1 MSDSMN
7 FIKTMTDSINFIKK
21 HWSILILILF
31 NIIQVDIG
39 KINFEEGKIS
49 SFGNVYTVGF
59 WGILLVTTFGTF
71 LASAF
76 EEYSVRGGLQWLIG
90 KVTSNIYI
98 IVGLASI
105 VFSLT
110 HIPFGS
116 GGLGQVYYSFLFGV
130 YFGTLRI
137 EGMSL
142 LKLSLFHF
150 SINFPGQFVNNEIDF
165 GDYET
170 ISIIIL
176 TLPILIYGFRRLY
189 LLSKLTTKTK

>member
-1 MSDSMN
+1 
-7 FIKTMTDSINFIKK
+7 MTNSINFIKK

-39 KINFEEGKIS
+39 KINFEEAKIS

-59 WGILLVTTFGTF
+59 WGLLLATTFGTF
-71 LASAF
+71 FASAF
-76 EEYSVRGGLQWLIG
+76 EEYSIRGGLQWLIG

-105 VFSLT
+105 VFSLA

-116 GGLGQVYYSFLFGV
+116 GGFIQVYYSFLFGV
-130 YFGTLRI
+130 YFGSLRI

-150 SINFPGQFVNNEIDF
+150 SVNFPGQFVNNEIDF

-170 ISIIIL
+170 ISVIIL
-176 TLPILIYGFRRLY
+176 TLPMMIYGFKRLY
-189 LLSKLTTKTK
+189 LLSKLTTNK

>member
-1 MSDSMN
+1 
-7 FIKTMTDSINFIKK
+7 MTNSINFIKK

-39 KINFEEGKIS
+39 KINFEEAKIS

-59 WGILLVTTFGTF
+59 WGLLLASTFGTF
-71 LASAF
+71 FASAF
-76 EEYSVRGGLQWLIG
+76 EEYSIRGGLQWLIG

-105 VFSLT
+105 VFSLA

-116 GGLGQVYYSFLFGV
+116 GGFIQVYYSFLFGV
-130 YFGTLRI
+130 YFGSLRI

-150 SINFPGQFVNNEIDF
+150 SVNFPGQFVNNEIDF

-170 ISIIIL
+170 ISLIIL
-176 TLPILIYGFRRLY
+176 TLPMMIYGFRRLY
-189 LLSKLTTKTK
+189 LLSKLTTNK

>member
-1 MSDSMN
+1 
-7 FIKTMTDSINFIKK
+7 MTNSINFIKK

-39 KINFEEGKIS
+39 KINFEEAKIS

-59 WGILLVTTFGTF
+59 WGLLLATTFGTF
-71 LASAF
+71 FASAF
-76 EEYSVRGGLQWLIG
+76 EEYSIRGGLQWLIG

-110 HIPFGS
+110 HIPFGN
-116 GGLGQVYYSFLFGV
+116 GGLAQVYYSFLFGV
-130 YFGTLRI
+130 YFGSLRI

-150 SINFPGQFVNNEIDF
+150 SVNFPGQFVNNEIDF

-170 ISIIIL
+170 ISLIIL
-176 TLPILIYGFRRLY
+176 TLPMMIYGFRRLY
-189 LLSKLTTKTK
+189 LLSKLTTNK

>member
-1 MSDSMN
+1 MSN
-7 FIKTMTDSINFIKK
+7 SINFIKK

-39 KINFEEGKIS
+39 KINFEEAKIS

-59 WGILLVTTFGTF
+59 WGLLLATTFGTF

-105 VFSLT
+105 VFSLA
-110 HIPFGS
+110 HIPFGD
-116 GGLGQVYYSFLFGV
+116 GGLVQVYYSFLFGV
-130 YFGTLRI
+130 YFGSLRI

-170 ISIIIL
+170 ISVIIL
-176 TLPILIYGFRRLY
+176 TLPMMIYGFKRLY
-189 LLSKLTTKTK
+189 LLSKLTTNK